1 MNIELFSTH
10 NEIPE
15 AYLVGKN
22 VIVIDVLRA
31 TSVIVTALGN
41 GAKKIRTT
49 TSIEDA
55 FSAKERD
62 PSSILG
68 GERQAKKIPGFD
80 FGNSPL
86 EYSSDKVKDK
96 IILLSTTNGSQA
108 IKKADGA
115 KTLIAAAFLN
125 LHAVVDFI
133 LETNKDFSI
142 ICSGTNGNFS
152 LDDGLCACLMIH
164 ELRKRKTISSSDF
177 AELLALPFKEN
188 QFSLKELVEPAFHLA
203 LLRVE
208 GHQNDIDFCLTTDS
222 VNTIPVW
229 QLDGFVA
236 RNEEINF
243 QKKLK

>member
-22 VIVIDVLRA
+22 VVVIDVLRA

-49 TSIEDA
+49 PRIEDA
-55 FSAKERD
+55 FSEKERNATLL
-62 PSSILG
+62 LG

-86 EYSSDKVKDK
+86 EYTADKIKDKV
-96 IILLSTTNGSQA
+96 IVLSTTNGTQA
-108 IKKADGA
+108 IKKAEGA
-115 KTLIAAAFLN
+115 KILIAAAFLN

-133 LETNKDFSI
+133 LETNEDFSI

-152 LDDGLCACLMIH
+152 LDDGLCAGLMIH
-164 ELRKRKTISSSDF
+164 ELKKRKNISSNDF
-177 AELLALPFKEN
+177 AELLALPFKGN
-188 QFSLKELVEPAFHLA
+188 LFSLKELVEPAFHLA
-203 LLRVE
+203 LLRGE

-222 VNTIPVW
+222 VNTIPIW

-236 RNEEINF
+236 RKEEINF
-243 QKKLK
+243 QKRLK